1 MAESKKRLGVDDI
14 DAGDVWERLAAEPSA
29 VLIDV
34 RTQAEWVNIG
44 VPNLAAIGKQLLMV
58 EWMSLP
64 DKQLNPLFADQLESA
79 LESIEAGRDAELYFI
94 CRSGIRS
101 LAAAQVMVNAGYRA
115 CYNVASGFEGPGEG
129 DKQSGKPAGWVASGL
144 PWVRG

>member
-1 MAESKKRLGVDDI
+1 MVGSAKRLGVDDI

-34 RTQAEWVNIG
+34 RTQTEWVNIG

-64 DKQLNPLFADQLESA
+64 DKQLNPLFTDQLASA
-79 LESIEAGRDAELYFI
+79 LDSIGAGRNDELYFI
-94 CRSGIRS
+94 CRSGSRS
-101 LAAAQVMVNAGYRA
+101 LAAAQVMANAGYRA
-115 CYNVASGFEGPGEG
+115 CYNVASGFEGPG

-144 PWVRG
+144 PWMRG